1 MTDDQCKMVFS
12 PGKNVEK
19 EVLTILSTS
28 YHGWDMPTKVARP
41 PSYLHSESTIEM
53 TTRQPRQSEGA
64 QFHPITDFMV
74 SPHHLQ
80 VCSSVVRHAES
91 AAMSH
96 TKPPQPIAPHSLPPR
111 RTPLPTPHLSLR
123 SKRRLSLPLPLP
135 RTPRT
140 LLLTLLALCLSY
152 HLYICTAHL
161 LHLHRHFQSSIATVT
176 AQVASSTFFGTV
188 VSPHRGMKA
197 GTERGLRRLM
207 MDRQG
212 EFVSVDY
219 GTDRG
224 RGRRGTRRMKGAEG
238 AQDAGIL
245 RMGKGEDDDNGDAGG
260 VDMWQGVQLRDE
272 RDEQKSKRPRERDET
287 VMWRIVGPILLSVE
301 HDAVGIA

>member
-1 MTDDQCKMVFS
+1 
-12 PGKNVEK
+12 
-19 EVLTILSTS
+19 
-28 YHGWDMPTKVARP
+28 
-41 PSYLHSESTIEM
+41 
-53 TTRQPRQSEGA
+53 
-64 QFHPITDFMV
+64 
-74 SPHHLQ
+74 
-80 VCSSVVRHAES
+80 
-91 AAMSH
+91 
-96 TKPPQPIAPHSLPPR
+96 
-111 RTPLPTPHLSLR
+111 
-123 SKRRLSLPLPLP
+123 
-135 RTPRT
+135 
-140 LLLTLLALCLSY
+140 
-152 HLYICTAHL
+152 
-161 LHLHRHFQSSIATVT
+161 
-176 AQVASSTFFGTV
+176 
-188 VSPHRGMKA
+188 MKA

-287 VMWRIVGPILLSVE
+287 VMWRIVGPILLAVE